1 MSKKKVLSKCTM
13 WCWATFVAILG
24 CMWVAGWMP
33 LLQHEDAGQRD
44 DSRVRQDS
52 VGLLSLHPDT
62 QSGTYFRTQVSFAYR
77 SREAKTNDK
86 QNDCLVF
93 LPALLYCG
101 FETQIQGLF
110 SLSNS
115 T

>member
-1 MSKKKVLSKCTM
+1 MYDVVLGHIHSHPGLHVGRRLD
-13 WCWATFVAILG
+13 A
-24 CMWVAGWMP
+24 

-62 QSGTYFRTQVSFAYR
+62 QNGTYFRTYVSFAYR

-93 LPALLYCG
+93 LPALLYRG